1 MTREGMSGDAAAARE
16 MRILGDI
23 LALTLDEQPGAAEAA
38 LANVK
43 ARAREG
49 GVTAGALKD
58 AWRRLQSATP
68 RAPEAGAPRH
78 DGAGAM
84 AAAAAA
90 RTRMELAELQSQ
102 VAHAEHLQR
111 QDRVQYAMM
120 LRQARLLAT
129 LAGVLA
135 GAAVTALVFGLLRHV

>member
-1 MTREGMSGDAAAARE
+1 MTSEGMSGEAAAARE
-16 MRILGDI
+16 MRILADI
-23 LALTLDEQPGAAEAA
+23 LALTLDEQPGAAEGA
-38 LANVK
+38 LANIK
-43 ARAREG
+43 SRAREG

-58 AWRRLQSATP
+58 AWRRLQSVTP
-68 RAPEAGAPRH
+68 RAPDWGSAQHYG
-78 DGAGAM
+78 
-84 AAAAAA
+84 AAASSA

-111 QDRVQYAMM
+111 QDRVRYGMM

-135 GAAVTALVFGLLRHV
+135 GAAATALLFVLLGHG

>member
-1 MTREGMSGDAAAARE
+1 MTSEGTGGEAAAARE
-16 MRILGDI
+16 IRILADI
-23 LALTLDEQPGAAEAA
+23 LALTLDEQPGAAESA
-38 LANVK
+38 LATIRT
-43 ARAREG
+43 RAREG

-68 RAPEAGAPRH
+68 RALEPMFAR
-78 DGAGAM
+78 DDN
-84 AAAAAA
+84 AASAAA

-102 VAHAEHLQR
+102 VSHAEHLQR
-111 QDRVQYAMM
+111 QDRARYRLM

-135 GAAVTALVFGLLRHV
+135 GAAVTALVFALFLHG